1 MQAHFVLLSACTIFA
16 PIKIKKVYTMKKIIT
31 SLLFSI
37 MLMLSGCTAL
47 QTSLSNAYNLANCDY
62 KYNSV
67 SNITV
72 SDINVSKGLS
82 PLMIPKV
89 LSLLSGS
96 ASSIPIDFTLNLDVK
111 NPNTGTAAFQA
122 LSYIVSIDDIQFTT
136 GNFRQPFSVGAGE
149 TKTLP
154 VTIGFDIAELMKSNS
169 GTAVLNIAKN
179 ILGLSD
185 TSSKVSV
192 QLKPSFKV
200 GEQTFASPV
209 YVPLTF
215 NIGGKN

>member
-1 MQAHFVLLSACTIFA
+1 
-16 PIKIKKVYTMKKIIT
+16 MKKIIT
-31 SLLFSI
+31 SLLLSV
-37 MLMLSGCTAL
+37 MLMLSGCTML
-47 QTSLSNAYNLANCDY
+47 QTGLSNAYNLANCDY

-89 LSLLSGS
+89 LQILSGS

-149 TKTLP
+149 TKMLP

-200 GEQTFASPV
+200 GDQTFTSPV
-209 YVPLTF
+209 YVPLSF
-215 NIGGKN
+215 NIGGKK